1 MHDYTR
7 PGRAVAYA
15 ANAMCATSHPLAAK
29 TALDTIA
36 QGGNAVDAAVA
47 GALVL
52 TFCEP
57 MMCGLGGDVFAM
69 IRLPE
74 TGELIG
80 LNGSGRAPAGLDAQI
95 LRDQGFS
102 KVPPNSV
109 HAVTVPGA
117 VDAFSRLISERGNL
131 DLATVLAPSIRA
143 AEEGVPVCRRSAF
156 DWRDEWGQLQAHG
169 RDHYLKDGAPYAE
182 GDLFRSQA
190 QAEALKLIA
199 REGADA
205 FYRGAIAE
213 DMVDSLREAGGLH
226 TADDFAATRAT
237 AVTPI
242 STDYH
247 GTTLHELPPNG
258 QGATALLLAN
268 ILARFDLAKLDP
280 NGAQRIHIEA
290 EATRLAYDARRRF
303 LADPDHATLRL
314 DHMLSLD
321 TADRLASLIDPKR
334 ASHDLDRRAE
344 AVHRDTV
351 YITVVDQNRMAVSL
365 IYSVFWAFGSGFASK
380 RFGISLQNR
389 GAGFNL
395 FEGHFNELKGGKRP
409 LHTLIPG
416 FAERAGAYSI
426 PFGVMG
432 GMYQATGHAHFLSN
446 VVDWGMDVQAAI
458 DAPRAFADPET
469 GLLDIEAGFSPSVVA
484 ELEAMGHKINRVPIG
499 MGGGQ
504 AIQIDWQRG
513 VLAGGTDF
521 RKDGVALGF

>member
-1 MHDYTR
+1 MHDYQR

-29 TALDTIA
+29 TALDIIA

-47 GALVL
+47 GALML

-74 TGELIG
+74 TGEIVG
-80 LNGSGRAPAGLDAQI
+80 LNGSGRAPEALDAQV
-95 LRDQGFS
+95 LRDQGLES
-102 KVPPNSV
+102 VPANSV
-109 HAVTVPGA
+109 YSVTVPGA
-117 VDAFSRLISERGNL
+117 IDAFSRLIAERGRL
-131 DLATVLAPSIRA
+131 DLASVLAPAIRA

-156 DWRDEWGQLQAHG
+156 DWRDEWQQLQEHG
-169 RDHYLKDGAPYAE
+169 RDHYLKDGKPYLE
-182 GDLFRSQA
+182 GDLFSSAA

-205 FYRGAIAE
+205 FYRGAIME
-213 DMVDSLREAGGLH
+213 DMVESLRAAGGLH
-226 TADDFAATRAT
+226 TAEDFAATRAT

-247 GTTLHELPPNG
+247 GTKLIELPPNG

-268 ILARFDLAKLDP
+268 ILSRFDLARLDP
-280 NGAQRIHIEA
+280 NGAQRIHLEA

-314 DHMLSLD
+314 DHMLSPD
-321 TADRLASLIDPKR
+321 TADRLAGLIDPKR
-334 ASHDLDRRAE
+334 ATHDLDRRAE

-365 IYSVFWAFGSGFASK
+365 IYSVFWAFGSGLASK

-395 FEGHFNELKGGKRP
+395 VEGHFNELKGGKRP

-416 FAERAGAYSI
+416 FAERDGDYAM

-432 GMYQATGHAHFLSN
+432 GTYQATGHAHFLSN
-446 VVDWGMDVQAAI
+446 MVDWGMDVQAAI

-469 GLLDIEAGFSPSVVA
+469 GMLDIEAGFEPAVAA
-484 ELEAMGHKINRVPIG
+484 ELEAMGHKLNRVPIG
-499 MGGGQ
+499 IGGAQ
-504 AIQIDWQRG
+504 AIRIDWQRG
-513 VLAGGTDF
+513 VLAGGTDP
-521 RKDGVALGF
+521 RKDGVALGM